1 MGRGNCC
8 TYGPYE
14 GLWYIYRDLIDVY
27 YNEEN
32 DEYKVMRDIEYN
44 EFAGYQYS
52 YSESEYN
59 YDDML
64 EVIKDRMMA
73 KFKSFSPVDRWV
85 SDGGTRCDRHAF
97 LESELFFIAVEDN
110 QWSYAIE
117 LIQKGPE
124 YLSGL
129 QKRFYQ
135 TYLDAIRDILL
146 DYYGEV
152 SFRRGAWMSGT
163 IKKEVVEV

>member
-14 GLWYIYRDLIDVY
+14 GLWYIDRDLIDVY
-27 YNEEN
+27 YNEET
-32 DEYKVMRDIEYN
+32 DEYKVARDIDLS
-44 EFAGYQYS
+44 EFPSYKYS
-52 YSESEYN
+52 YTESDFN
-59 YDDML
+59 FDDML
-64 EVIKDRMMA
+64 DVIKERMIA
-73 KFKSFSPVDRWV
+73 KFTSFEPVDRWV

-97 LESELFFIAVEDN
+97 LENELFFIAVEDN

-124 YLSGL
+124 NLAGL

-135 TYLDAIRDILL
+135 TYLDAIKNILL

-152 SFRRGAWMSGT
+152 SYRCGAWMSGT
-163 IKKEVVEV
+163 IKKEEVAV

>member
-1 MGRGNCC
+1 MGRGKCC
-8 TYGPYE
+8 TFGEYE
-14 GLWYIYRDLIDVY
+14 GLWYIDRDLIDVY
-27 YNEEN
+27 YNEEE
-32 DEYKVMRDIEYN
+32 DEYSLARDL
-44 EFAGYQYS
+44 GYDGLLKCQYS
-52 YSESEYN
+52 QSESEYN
-59 YDDML
+59 FEDML

-73 KFKSFSPVDRWV
+73 KFKSFRPVDRWV
-85 SDGGTRCDRHAF
+85 SDGGMRCDRHAF

-110 QWSYAIE
+110 EWSYAIE

-124 YLSGL
+124 YLAGL

-152 SFRRGAWMSGT
+152 SYRRGAWMSGT
-163 IKKEVVEV
+163 IRKEDVAV

>member
-8 TYGPYE
+8 TFGEYE
-14 GLWYIYRDLIDVY
+14 GLWYIDRDLIDVY
-27 YNEEN
+27 YNEET
-32 DEYKVMRDIEYN
+32 DEYKLARDMNLDEYPSCK
-44 EFAGYQYS
+44 YS
-52 YSESEYN
+52 YTESEFN
-59 YDDML
+59 FDDML
-64 EVIKDRMMA
+64 EVIKERMMA
-73 KFKSFSPVDRWV
+73 KFQSFKPVDRWV

-110 QWSYAIE
+110 EWSYAIE

-124 YLSGL
+124 NLAGL

-135 TYLDAIRDILL
+135 TYLNAIRDILL

-152 SFRRGAWMSGT
+152 SYRRGAWMSGT
-163 IKKEVVEV
+163 ITKEDIAV